1 MTYSWLLHSEENT
14 LELSAICELEKQ
26 IWMKA
31 LTHAIKESKN
41 LYSNSVES
49 NEYLL
54 EQLFVSSFDQYSQ
67 PKQSSEK
74 MVESETPVHFSI
86 PNGSSSF
93 SQSAIFNK
101 PSRTN
106 NRSSHPVFTS
116 QDLDFSQ
123 NTLTQSNNSTLSPGL
138 RSQSSISDLRE
149 FFSNNV
155 TEKWSQRK
163 YNQYHTRCK
172 SVDTKFDDVC
182 TTPIL
187 TARANSMNRHGS
199 TKARKISVL
208 PNTNTCSSMI
218 SLAKSSTN
226 EGHDLSNT
234 SSPVFYS
241 PSAISESCA
250 SACSSRR
257 PSVSKAPADSMIFRL
272 AQRTTSIHRS
282 DSVNSSHTT
291 IAVNGASDAA
301 GMLPPSSS
309 RTLPS
314 ARSSKFFGRMVEKLG
329 QIGTPGKR
337 RGRMGLTGSSSTHR
351 SGSASTLPVRA
362 SVPFVDKKDVQPAPS
377 TSTKKKVRPIL
388 SIYLC
393 LYISFI
399 NTWDDFCSFFLN
411 FCRPDRSRNSKTHNN
426 SINVSSFAPKVCS
439 IYCGT
444 DK

>member
-1 MTYSWLLHSEENT
+1 MYHIKSNPLYVGSMTYSWLLHSEDNT

-31 LTHAIKESKN
+31 LTHAIKESKD

-74 MVESETPVHFSI
+74 MVESEIPVHFSI

-101 PSRTN
+101 PSRSN

-116 QDLDFSQ
+116 QGLDLSQ
-123 NTLTQSNNSTLSPGL
+123 NSLNQLNNSALSPGL

-199 TKARKISVL
+199 TKTRKISLV
-208 PNTNTCSSMI
+208 PNPNACSSMI
-218 SLAKSSTN
+218 SLAKHSTDTL
-226 EGHDLSNT
+226 DLSNT
-234 SSPVFYS
+234 VSPVFYS
-241 PSAISESCA
+241 PSTTFSESCA
-250 SACSSRR
+250 SASSSRR
-257 PSVSKAPADSMIFRL
+257 PSISKAPTDSIIFRL
-272 AQRTTSIHRS
+272 AQRNTSIHRS
-282 DSVNSSHTT
+282 DSLKSSHTA
-291 IAVNGASDAA
+291 IANNGASDTKSAAAA
-301 GMLPPSSS
+301 GLLLPSSAS
-309 RTLPS
+309 TT
-314 ARSSKFFGRMVEKLG
+314 RSSKFFGRMVEKLG
-329 QIGTPGKR
+329 QIGTPGRR
-337 RGRMGLTGSSSTHR
+337 RGRMGPNTTTTTTTRNSTHR
-351 SGSASTLPVRA
+351 SGSASTLPIRA
-362 SVPFVDKKDVQPAPS
+362 PIALVDKKDIQATPS
-377 TSTKKKVRPIL
+377 TGTKKKVRPVLFIC
-388 SIYLC
+388 IC
-393 LYISFI
+393 KLY
-399 NTWDDFCSFFLN
+399 
-411 FCRPDRSRNSKTHNN
+411 
-426 SINVSSFAPKVCS
+426 
-439 IYCGT
+439 
-444 DK
+444 